1 MDKEIAARESWLN
14 GYRAGWIV
22 APRSEAERVQRELNE
37 LRKTA

>member
-1 MDKEIAARESWLN
+1 MTQIEKLESWLN

-37 LRKTA
+37 LQKAA